1 MRWEVQVITGLPGLN
16 IADIGRLKPR
26 NKSEDE
32 SEQDTELGKNKIPQK
47 VLLGTSETL
56 FWVLKFFSQ
65 GNDSPHI
72 MHLKLSS
79 VM

>member
-32 SEQDTELGKNKIPQK
+32 SEQDTELGK
-47 VLLGTSETL
+47 
-56 FWVLKFFSQ
+56 KF
-65 GNDSPHI
+65 H
-72 MHLKLSS
+72 KRYSS
-79 VM
+79 VLQRHFSGY